1 MIITIIIL
9 SILFLAAC
17 YVIFNLNRKLE
28 SSEDILISYFGY
40 LDSISRVIEASEINL
55 KKIDEK
61 GSFES
66 DDEVGAFFK
75 GLKEIQSILDKFN
88 IKKL

>member
-40 LDSISRVIEASEINL
+40 LDSISRVIE
-55 KKIDEK
+55 KIDEK